1 LADIAQGA
9 RVPLGNVYYYFKTKD
24 EIGEAVVQQR
34 LTESRALRQECN
46 RAGSPKERLQA
57 YVEAILASPDEI
69 VRGGCPTGTLCSELH
84 KEGGPVAQKAIA
96 LLTEPLVWME
106 EQFKAAGQAAAS
118 RGLAVHLLAA
128 LQGVSVLAHG
138 SQDPGLIVTE
148 TRRLSEWIRGL

>member
-1 LADIAQGA
+1 M
-9 RVPLGNVYYYFKTKD
+9 PLGNVYYYFKTKD

-57 YVEAILASPDEI
+57 YVEAILASRDEI

-106 EQFKAAGQAAAS
+106 EQFKAGA
-118 RGLAVHLLAA
+118 RPPLL
-128 LQGVSVLAHG
+128 VG
-138 SQDPGLIVTE
+138 SLFTSLLHCRAFRSSLTVPKIPA
-148 TRRLSEWIRGL
+148 